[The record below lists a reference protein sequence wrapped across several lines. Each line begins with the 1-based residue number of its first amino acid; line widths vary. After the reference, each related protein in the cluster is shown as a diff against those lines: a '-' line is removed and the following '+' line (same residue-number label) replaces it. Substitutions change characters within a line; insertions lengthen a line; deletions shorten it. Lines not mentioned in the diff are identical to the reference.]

1 MGWWQRQSEQKT
13 LKPATGGPSH
23 KAPHV
28 SSEQVG
34 ARTRSLKS
42 DRNVTGP
49 GTESRVG
56 LSRAGP
62 GC

>member
-1 MGWWQRQSEQKT
+1 MGWWQRQSEQKSLT
-13 LKPATGGPSH
+13 PARGAQPRG
-23 KAPHV
+23 AHV

-56 LSRAGP
+56 LGRAGP
-62 GC
+62 GR